1 MFAVKRRLMSE
12 SKIERKLVLRTIM
25 VAAPLI
31 IAGLLILVFNPYF
44 FTIPITFCL
53 VVFSFI
59 STCFIISGVKDSAN
73 IKNLHNH
80 TDEKYIADLNIQKE
94 TLNIMA
100 GSNLRILL
108 LICQIFLYITIFV
121 KIDVLKDFLIVALE
135 VINLMLFALAVGV
148 NLGIINNIKVPYE
161 KLKDFE
167 NIHDLDDSEKECFK
181 RSVKKVIEKKNY
193 ISRADVAYIAKEI
206 FKYKNARLQ
215 EERRKQNKMTE
226 KQKAQQEYKDYLN

>member
-1 MFAVKRRLMSE
+1 
-12 SKIERKLVLRTIM
+12 
-25 VAAPLI
+25 
-31 IAGLLILVFNPYF
+31 
-44 FTIPITFCL
+44 
-53 VVFSFI
+53 
-59 STCFIISGVKDSAN
+59 
-73 IKNLHNH
+73 LHNH

-108 LICQIFLYITIFV
+108 LVCQIFLYITIFV

-181 RSVKKVIEKKNY
+181 RSVKKLLKKNY